1 LYIYIS
7 VSSVNH
13 HSTTHTNHHTTTPQ
27 YSIQRQPS
35 TKNSSNRQV
44 NTNIMKFEIILWKV
58 LFNTVTNR
66 IEKRASS
73 NNMGVGDWRERERK
87 NRIQLGNFFPHT
99 QSGWEREKNYCNNFI
114 PDFVPIC
121 WVKDIDLMTVSVL
134 EIRWRWKCETPR
146 GLYSK
151 NPMSPFYLLWD
162 SSCKLFIYRGT
173 HPPELINYRPNSY
186 T

>member
-1 LYIYIS
+1 
-7 VSSVNH
+7 
-13 HSTTHTNHHTTTPQ
+13 
-27 YSIQRQPS
+27 
-35 TKNSSNRQV
+35 
-44 NTNIMKFEIILWKV
+44 MKFKFILWKV

-66 IEKRASS
+66 IEKRTSS
-73 NNMGVGDWRERERK
+73 NNIRRK

-99 QSGWEREKNYCNNFI
+99 QSGWEREKNYCNNVI

-134 EIRWRWKCETPR
+134 EIRSHWKFETPR

-151 NPMSPFYLLWD
+151 NPMSLIYLLWD

-186 T
+186 TWDGTRRLKQ